1 MLSQTRKGKRIIKG
15 KKKKSCETCYT
26 LEVLRG
32 KPKML
37 TGSIVLQE
45 KTKQQGEWK
54 EHYQGFLS
62 LPALHA
68 LCYL

>member
-1 MLSQTRKGKRIIKG
+1 
-15 KKKKSCETCYT
+15 
-26 LEVLRG
+26 
-32 KPKML
+32 ML

-68 LCYL
+68 PCYL